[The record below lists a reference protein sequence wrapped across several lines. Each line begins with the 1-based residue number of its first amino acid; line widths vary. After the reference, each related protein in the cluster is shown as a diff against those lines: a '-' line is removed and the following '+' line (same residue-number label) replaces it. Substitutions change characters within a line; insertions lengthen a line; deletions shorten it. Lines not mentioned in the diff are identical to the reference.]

1 MKDENY
7 VMYFSTVRLLYR
19 YERHTVVDKK
29 FGTPEKN
36 VSRMSKNIFDI
47 SIQLKNRWN
56 QWLLQKF
63 WFLKYLIKS
72 NQEFYEKPGQKNW
85 DSSVFSRFSPL
96 FENRN
101 FNFLHECKYQ
111 WILHL
116 FKFRI
121 SLFTSW
127 IKFKKIIN

>member
-47 SIQLKNRWN
+47 SIQLKNR
-56 QWLLQKF
+56 
-63 WFLKYLIKS
+63 
-72 NQEFYEKPGQKNW
+72 
-85 DSSVFSRFSPL
+85 
-96 FENRN
+96 
-101 FNFLHECKYQ
+101 
-111 WILHL
+111 
-116 FKFRI
+116 
-121 SLFTSW
+121 
-127 IKFKKIIN
+127 